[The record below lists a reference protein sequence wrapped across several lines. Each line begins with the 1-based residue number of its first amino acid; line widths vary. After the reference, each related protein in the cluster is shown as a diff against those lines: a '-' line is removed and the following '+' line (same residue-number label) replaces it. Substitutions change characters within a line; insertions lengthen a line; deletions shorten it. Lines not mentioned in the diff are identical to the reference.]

1 MENSI
6 DFLHLYEKIYMAL
19 PSGNIQ
25 NLMEICYEIVGVPIL
40 TVDVTY
46 NLFGIAPQ
54 EKKGDYFWD
63 YLLENKIYNTEMA
76 ILLYENGIMQSVNEK
91 KAPYVVDWGTSNEDF
106 PKILGVIKVNDIIE
120 GYVVMRCTREQI
132 TPDRMKAMEI
142 IQNILTLFF
151 KIGRAHV

>member
-54 EKKGDYFWD
+54 EKNYK
-63 YLLENKIYNTEMA
+63 YL
-76 ILLYENGIMQSVNEK
+76 
-91 KAPYVVDWGTSNEDF
+91 
-106 PKILGVIKVNDIIE
+106 
-120 GYVVMRCTREQI
+120 
-132 TPDRMKAMEI
+132 
-142 IQNILTLFF
+142 NIH
-151 KIGRAHV
+151 AA